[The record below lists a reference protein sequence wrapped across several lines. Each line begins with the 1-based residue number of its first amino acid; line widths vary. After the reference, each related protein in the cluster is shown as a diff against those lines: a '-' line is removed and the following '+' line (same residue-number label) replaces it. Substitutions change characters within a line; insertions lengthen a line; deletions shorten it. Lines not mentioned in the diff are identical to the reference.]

1 MALITCMSQSRRGS
15 KTPQEEQVVLVDE
28 REVGEVDPHL
38 PHENADSG
46 CECSMEELEK
56 MDAWT
61 KTMVAIRVLTAFKR
75 GGRKNWNTNR
85 KKKQKSKEGKLLNY
99 YRGHNT

>member
-61 KTMVAIRVLTAFKR
+61 KTMVAIRVLTAFKKR
-75 GGRKNWNTNR
+75 R
-85 KKKQKSKEGKLLNY
+85 KKKLEHEQKEKAKK
-99 YRGHNT
+99 